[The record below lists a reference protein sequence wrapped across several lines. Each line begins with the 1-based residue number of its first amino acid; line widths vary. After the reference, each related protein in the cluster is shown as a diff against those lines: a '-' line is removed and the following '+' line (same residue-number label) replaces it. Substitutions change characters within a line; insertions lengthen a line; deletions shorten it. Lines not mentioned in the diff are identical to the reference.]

1 MRSTFEVSVQSE
13 IPPPD
18 VHPAIVKDYHVPLWP
33 TVTICS
39 YRSLQ
44 LASVAEC
51 FEVWVGDTDQ

>member
-1 MRSTFEVSVQSE
+1 MSVQSE